1 MSWFDTKTF
10 SNYAKTA
17 LKQAQKNIDKVLDI
31 KDEVVTDSLISIPT
45 TSTSISYNH
54 RKVQPPTVSSASNLS
69 TDTFFDSFFENSQA
83 VSKKKDKLSH
93 VLSTP
98 NDKFEKSNNESEKSK
113 KQLPFNEWVDFSN
126 EAALNSPVTKQTSNL
141 DDTIL
146 ETIEPINSKNKKDN
160 SLIDIS
166 LNEKISSVENTA
178 DCLQDDHSRDL
189 LNVELMVNQIQ
200 DAEKSSLN
208 DIQNQN
214 SIYLNQKSENFFIE
228 DQILNTENKITSD
241 FNHYLDNSLISS
253 DSLGNTY
260 VGQENST
267 EEKYFHLETDL
278 EKKENNLCD
287 NHKKHNNIPYS
298 KQHNN
303 SNHHDNIPYSKQHNN
318 SNHHDNIP
326 YSNHH
331 ETVFKIP
338 ELDCLDQKTEI
349 TFNSDANNSSGNE
362 NEPFLLNKDI
372 DQYKDVIKVTEE
384 NEYSDFHQTHHNDS
398 SQFNVLEYTEE
409 IARLKCILEA
419 RENKMVE
426 LSHENIRLN
435 EHNSAY
441 KIQLEQCETLLKQ
454 KNKTDEES
462 FNQLKKTLHETESKF
477 QLVIKERD
485 TLKQKLA
492 TAEQQIQKSEKD
504 LQMSLTQSVAEKE
517 ETIKALLEEGEALS
531 KKELENNI
539 KIKKLRVKLK
549 EFMAKNDKLS
559 TSIGELNAEIQKKI
573 FSTAEILKLQKMT
586 DLQEDEITALKESI
600 DENDEKYKAME
611 TSIQVAYSEIN
622 RLNLEK
628 AQMES
633 EVNEGHAAIAMKKE
647 LELKIRDLER
657 LSSFDREELQRQ
669 MDDLQMA
676 YSRLEQQS
684 ARQENYLK
692 REIQDLLKRL
702 EEGENRNQE
711 LLQSVSTATK
721 PLLRQIENL
730 QTSHS
735 KHVENWERVEFN
747 LTSRLSDMQQQL
759 QLATEKERSATEL
772 AEELKAK
779 CKALEVEFRRVK
791 QEKSICDEILEEE
804 QSKRKS
810 MEEVFKRE
818 KSQNDDIISNLK
830 KMYDGILN
838 EKSLLEDQLAT
849 ERLHHEHEI
858 SQLTFN
864 HSNVQSSSLSRQIS
878 TDSLVKLD
886 DTGPS
891 QKNSFIQLYPDTLAN
906 SIQDWSSSMRSTTTT
921 ASLEHIDIQLR
932 KRDGEL
938 FLLREEVNSLERT
951 RASLARDLVSATSRL
966 EELEMQSQELQSFKI
981 KYEELSNRYNA
992 MLQMYGEKEEENE
1005 ELKMDLEDIKAL
1017 YKQQVQELLLSG
1029 R

>member
-1 MSWFDTKTF
+1 MSWFDAKTF

-45 TSTSISYNH
+45 TSTSTSYNH

-98 NDKFEKSNNESEKSK
+98 NDNFEKSNNESERPN
-113 KQLPFNEWVDFSN
+113 KQLPSNEWADFSI
-126 EAALNSPVTKQTSNL
+126 EATLNSSVTKVTNNL
-141 DDTIL
+141 DGTIV
-146 ETIEPINSKNKKDN
+146 ETIKPIHSKNKKDN
-160 SLIDIS
+160 SLINIS
-166 LNEKISSVENTA
+166 LNEKNSLVENTA

-189 LNVELMVNQIQ
+189 LNVELTVNQIN
-200 DAEKSSLN
+200 DAEKSSVN

-214 SIYLNQKSENFFIE
+214 SIPLNQKSEDFIIE

-241 FNHYLDNSLISS
+241 FNHSLDNSLISS
-253 DSLGNTY
+253 DILGNTY
-260 VGQENST
+260 VGQEKST
-267 EEKYFHLETDL
+267 EEKFFDLETDL
-278 EKKENNLCD
+278 EKKENNLCAN
-287 NHKKHNNIPYS
+287 NHEKYNNIPNS
-298 KQHNN
+298 KQ
-303 SNHHDNIPYSKQHNN
+303 DDN

-326 YSNHH
+326 YSNPH
-331 ETVFKIP
+331 ETVYKIL

-349 TFNSDANNSSGNE
+349 TFNSDMNNSSGNE

-372 DQYKDVIKVTEE
+372 EQYKDVIKLTEE
-384 NEYSDFHQTHHNDS
+384 SEYLDFHQTHHNDS

-409 IARLKCILEA
+409 IAQLKCILEA

-435 EHNSAY
+435 ELNSAY

-462 FNQLKKTLHETESKF
+462 FNQLKKTLNETESKF

-485 TLKQKLA
+485 ALKQKLA

-504 LQMSLTQSVAEKE
+504 LQLSLTQSVAEKE

-549 EFMAKNDKLS
+549 EFMTKNDKLS
-559 TSIGELNAEIQKKI
+559 TTIGELNTEIQKVNDMLVEKEKENQQQE
-573 FSTAEILKLQKMT
+573 AEILKLQKMT

-747 LTSRLSDMQQQL
+747 LTSRLGDMQQQL
-759 QLATEKERSATEL
+759 ALATEKERSATEL

-818 KSQNDDIISNLK
+818 KSQNNDIISNLK

-864 HSNVQSSSLSRQIS
+864 RSNVQSSSLSRQIS

-891 QKNSFIQLYPDTLAN
+891 QKNSFIQLYPDTLPN

-951 RASLARDLVSATSRL
+951 RASLARDLVSATSKL
-966 EELEMQSQELQSFKI
+966 EELEMQSQELQFFKI